1 MENTDKTKIL
11 FCNMGW
17 MKKYDGKRDDDRRP
31 EGGGSHN
38 EKNIGFEICNFS
50 EIEDH
55 VYGYTQTH
63 GDGDDNID
71 IEDTSLNL
79 KRITGEKEDE
89 EKEYVSGVTVVWTAR
104 RQTSTDRTV
113 IVGWYNNATV
123 YHHPQPITSPTQ
135 LQKDNNIF
143 YYKISALA
151 SDAILLLPEGR
162 NFRINKE
169 KNFIVRTN
177 TRYAYT
183 EALEVEP
190 EHKNTISEVIQY
202 IKFYNEGIVL
212 QVPDADMSASEGN
225 PQIVSHIRRERN
237 PKLVKAKK
245 DEVLKK
251 FGKLCCEVC
260 DFDFAATYGELGN
273 GFCEAHHLKQ
283 LSKSDGEVETTLED
297 LAIVCSNCHR
307 IIHQKDPM
315 LTIEKLKEEIAKVG
329 GA

>member
-1 MENTDKTKIL
+1 MENTDKVKIL
-11 FCNMGW
+11 FCNIGW

-31 EGGGSHN
+31 EGGGSYN
-38 EKNIGFEICNFS
+38 KENIGHEVCNFS
-50 EIEDH
+50 EIEDY
-55 VYGYTQTH
+55 VYGYAQTH

-89 EKEYVSGVTVVWTAR
+89 KKESVSGVTVVWTAK

-113 IVGWYNNATV
+113 IVGWYNNAKV
-123 YHHPQPITSPTQ
+123 FYRPQPIPSPTQ
-135 LQKDNNIF
+135 LQEDNNISH
-143 YYKISALA
+143 YKISALA
-151 SDAILLLPEGR
+151 SDAILLLPEER

-169 KNFIVRTN
+169 KNFMVRTN

-183 EALEVEP
+183 EALEVDP
-190 EHKNTISEVIQY
+190 EDKNTISEVIQY

-212 QVPDADMSASEGN
+212 QVHDSDMSASEGN
-225 PQIVSHIRRERN
+225 SRVVSHIRRERN

-260 DFDFAATYGELGN
+260 DFDFAAKYGELGN
-273 GFCEAHHLKQ
+273 EFCEAHHLKQ
-283 LSKSDGEVETTLED
+283 LSKIDGKVKTKLED